1 MKLPRNAQIWFP
13 GYLHSRWRDRRSGP
27 RLRKPSRIWLAIADH
42 FEPYWHKADEQT
54 AWNRVAAWVSKW
66 PEIAARN
73 RDSEGNPAQYTF
85 FYPQEE
91 YQPRLLDAVGGMCQ
105 AGFGDVEIHIH
116 HDGEGRQNFLDRMSS
131 FVETLHARHGLLHCE
146 SGKPVFGF
154 IHGN

>member
-1 MKLPRNAQIWFP
+1 MAGLLAGGTFQDGFESSRRRCIPMKLPRNAQIWFP

-116 HDGEGRQNFLDRMSS
+116 HEIGRASCRER
-131 FVETLHARHGLLHCE
+131 V
-146 SGKPVFGF
+146 
-154 IHGN
+154 